1 MRKCLRDIDADVYH
15 QVARAGAVA
24 LHCGQTL
31 AAKAQSLAGLRSRFY
46 LYLYLAAVIVG
57 ISTEPPRTAV
67 GMSRSRL

>member
-31 AAKAQSLAGLRSRFY
+31 AAKTQSLAGLRSRFY
-46 LYLYLAAVIVG
+46 LYLYLAAVDCG
-57 ISTEPPRTAV
+57 YFH
-67 GMSRSRL
+67 